1 MVERKIRLLV
11 TVLLVLASMGCGA
24 GSSPFRQ
31 GRKAELR
38 RDYDTALVNYQ
49 KALQSEPDNA
59 LYVLHKRL
67 ARTQA
72 SLFHLKQGRRILSEG
87 RQDDA
92 GGEFPQA
99 VSIDTT
105 NEAAP
110 QELAK
115 IPPLQTAPRPAR
127 GNTPQ
132 QHHRR

>member
-59 LYVLHKRL
+59 LYVLHERL

-92 GGEFPQA
+92 AGEFQKA
-99 VSIDTT
+99 LSIGPT
-105 NEAAP
+105 NRGPAPEAG
-110 QELAK
+110 K
-115 IPPLQTAPRPAR
+115 IPGPSSRSGPRRAK
-127 GNTPQ
+127 TLW
-132 QHHRR
+132 